1 MLMMAVPFALAAN
14 ENSYDFEVEGIYYC
28 ITNTDTVAVVAGVDL
43 MDQNSPYEGEIS
55 IPATVVK
62 DSDQYQVTE
71 IAIHAF
77 ATSSVTKVEIPETV
91 TKISMNAFK
100 GCSRLETVSFPKGSG
115 LKTIGD
121 KAFEGCT
128 SLSEFTIPST
138 VTSIGD
144 EAFSGCSKL
153 EKLTI
158 PAGVTEG
165 LFNALWGY
173 NNTILFDENSPYD
186 IESGVLYKNR
196 TTIEG
201 WLDRSVT
208 EIEIRN
214 GVTEIPTS
222 FNAFSGVGSITSIK
236 LPDSVK
242 KIGLNA
248 FSGLDITSI
257 DLSHVTEIGMMA
269 FYNNTELET
278 VEWPENMLSLGQ
290 FAFSGCEALKNVEI
304 NGSVKEIPSNAF
316 AGCSALETVVI
327 SESVES
333 IGASAF
339 SGISGDASDTTFIMQ
354 GTTPPTFDQNAFGTS
369 KPESLTI
376 IVPAGAEDTY
386 AADSVLGSYLKDEDG
401 NIKDDVSASISL
413 PTTASVTA
421 GSSITLIADATVP
434 TGAALVWSS
443 SNSGV
448 AMVDQDGVVSGLSAG
463 TATITASI
471 QIGEAPVISAECV
484 VTVNP
489 YIPPVPSYLIQLPEV
504 EGGTVTADR
513 ATARQGT
520 EVTLTVT
527 PDEGFA
533 LDSLTVT
540 DFFGNAVE
548 VVRNADGTYSFVMPY
563 SQVEV
568 SATFVRAEEPIV
580 FTDVDADDYFYNAV
594 YWAVENGITD
604 GTSDTEFSPGR
615 TVTRGE
621 MVTFLWR
628 AAGSPQ
634 PATSVNPFEDV
645 SSSAYYYDAVLWAVE
660 NGITDGVSDTRFDPD
675 GQCTRAQMVTF
686 LWRAAGQP
694 DAGTS
699 NPFTDVDGEEYYY
712 GAVLWASANGVTDG
726 TSETEFSPDGECTRA
741 QAVTFLYRAR

>member
-1 MLMMAVPFALAAN
+1 MKKRVFGLLLALAM
-14 ENSYDFEVEGIYYC
+14 
-28 ITNTDTVAVVAGVDL
+28 VACL
-43 MDQNSPYEGEIS
+43 
-55 IPATVVK
+55 
-62 DSDQYQVTE
+62 
-71 IAIHAF
+71 
-77 ATSSVTKVEIPETV
+77 
-91 TKISMNAFK
+91 
-100 GCSRLETVSFPKGSG
+100 
-115 LKTIGD
+115 
-121 KAFEGCT
+121 
-128 SLSEFTIPST
+128 
-138 VTSIGD
+138 
-144 EAFSGCSKL
+144 
-153 EKLTI
+153 
-158 PAGVTEG
+158 
-165 LFNALWGY
+165 
-173 NNTILFDENSPYD
+173 
-186 IESGVLYKNR
+186 
-196 TTIEG
+196 
-201 WLDRSVT
+201 
-208 EIEIRN
+208 
-214 GVTEIPTS
+214 
-222 FNAFSGVGSITSIK
+222 
-236 LPDSVK
+236 
-242 KIGLNA
+242 
-248 FSGLDITSI
+248 
-257 DLSHVTEIGMMA
+257 
-269 FYNNTELET
+269 
-278 VEWPENMLSLGQ
+278 
-290 FAFSGCEALKNVEI
+290 
-304 NGSVKEIPSNAF
+304 
-316 AGCSALETVVI
+316 
-327 SESVES
+327 
-333 IGASAF
+333 
-339 SGISGDASDTTFIMQ
+339 
-354 GTTPPTFDQNAFGTS
+354 
-369 KPESLTI
+369 
-376 IVPAGAEDTY
+376 
-386 AADSVLGSYLKDEDG
+386 
-401 NIKDDVSASISL
+401 L
-413 PTTASVTA
+413 PTTAMADVTPTTDRTGPYDNDTANPDSLPAAPEKNGDVWTVTPENAQYTLDGAYGKIDGKTIRFSAGTYTDVLVLARPTKFVGSGTVYYNMTWNGTVWNKNSKPSEFTALSSSIRTYERTVSNVTFTAEEGVVLPGFSATSGHVYSSGSNTNYDYVIDEEINGTGNSYYGASSLTNITFQGMTISGGVFIDNYVQKTEASNSNITVQNCKFA
-421 GSSITLIADATVP
+421 GSEAYVVDGGTPGIRMRADSQYFTNIIVQNCTFENYFQAIYIQGTDTLAVENCLIDNTYHNAIAIQS
-434 TGAALVWSS
+434 SS
-443 SNSGV
+443 SNPVKGTITIQENIIRNAKDRAIRFGNINEGTHIAINNN
-448 AMVDQDGVVSGLSAG
+448 AMVNSGDSDGELIKPGTVGNGVTVDLENNYWDGKNLDNAIAGFSENVIPENVGIVSGTFPEDVSDYLAPGVVQNADGSVS
-463 TATITASI
+463 
-471 QIGEAPVISAECV
+471 EP
-484 VTVNP
+484 P

-513 ATARQGT
+513 TTARQGT

-712 GAVLWASANGVTDG
+712 GAVLWAAANGVTDG
-726 TSETEFSPDGECTRA
+726 TSDTQFSPDGDCTRA